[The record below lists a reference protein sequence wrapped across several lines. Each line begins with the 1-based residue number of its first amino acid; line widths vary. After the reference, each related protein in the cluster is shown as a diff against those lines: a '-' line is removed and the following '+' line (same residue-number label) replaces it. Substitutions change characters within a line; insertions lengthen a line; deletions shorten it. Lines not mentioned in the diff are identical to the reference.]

1 MNTLLKTSLVIGTLL
16 TVACGVS
23 ANPNAI
29 KKQLEKEGFQFVKPV
44 PAPEGLTGWVGHEDQ
59 YSNTIFISKDGKYYI
74 KGELFDAQ
82 GNNLSNT

>member
-1 MNTLLKTSLVIGTLL
+1 MNTLLKTSLLIGTLL

-29 KKQLEKEGFQFVKPV
+29 KKQLEKEGFQFVKPI

-74 KGELFDAQ
+74 KGELFDA
-82 GNNLSNT
+82 